1 MVTRSD
7 SLLVFQRERVR
18 RSHRLDLI
26 GIAPMG
32 IKNMLV
38 PIDLDNCPLREDA
51 VIVYTLS
58 GLGDT
63 VYSYRETLAGD
74 ALDIREFLQF
84 GDVLPRGDFGK
95 RVAAVTSTGAFDDD

>member
-1 MVTRSD
+1 
-7 SLLVFQRERVR
+7 
-18 RSHRLDLI
+18 
-26 GIAPMG
+26 MG
-32 IKNMLV
+32 VKNMLV

-51 VIVYTLS
+51 VIVDPLS

-63 VYSYRETLAGD
+63 VYSDRETLAGD
-74 ALDIREFLQF
+74 ALDIREFLQL